1 MDAKELDAKINSA
14 NDKFLVGDDDIVKD
28 NHSVEEGNGQPSP
41 IQLPVDLAD
50 LMRRQRLKESMTPRP
65 IGASPRVKADIE
77 YMAKKIERAY
87 NIAKD
92 TVNTL
97 SSNGD
102 TARARMAQD
111 QYMNDT
117 FLPLLESLTHIVP
130 AEELMNASSSLD
142 ELDKYVLTPGGSGTG
157 YTRAFIQQL
166 YSDGMGRTEPRTDGF
181 VEDAVRRIRSMVAS
195 NQIRTAV
202 GLATKTKASIDK
214 GEHSAS
220 QEDYEILQKVAE
232 RGM

>member
-1 MDAKELDAKINSA
+1 MDPELLANRIKEA
-14 NDKFLVGDDDIVKD
+14 NDKYVADDGEILQD
-28 NHSVEEGNGQPSP
+28 NQSNGEASLQN
-41 IQLPVDLAD
+41 QMPVDLAD
-50 LMRRQRLKESMTPRP
+50 LMRRQRLKESQTPRP
-65 IGASPRVKADIE
+65 IGASPRVKTDIE

-92 TVNTL
+92 TVKTL
-97 SSNGD
+97 SANGD

-117 FLPLLESLTHIVP
+117 FLPLVESLTHIVP
-130 AEELMNASSSLD
+130 ADELMNASSSLD
-142 ELDKYVLTPGGSGTG
+142 ELDKYVLTPGGSGAG
-157 YTRAFIQQL
+157 YTKAFVQQL
-166 YSDGMGRTEPRTDGF
+166 YANGEGRTEPRTDGM
-181 VEDAVRRIRSMVAS
+181 VEDAVRRIKSMVAS
-195 NQIRTAV
+195 GQIRTAV